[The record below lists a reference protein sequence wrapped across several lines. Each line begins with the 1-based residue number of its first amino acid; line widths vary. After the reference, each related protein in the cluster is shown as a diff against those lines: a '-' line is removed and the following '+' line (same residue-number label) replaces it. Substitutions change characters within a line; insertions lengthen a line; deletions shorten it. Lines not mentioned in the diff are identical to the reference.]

1 MNQYMKKLLRVALF
15 FETSAINDRK
25 LMRGIAK
32 YSRLHGPWLFY
43 NKRHPF
49 YMTQGHSIWQQKVF
63 PELKSWA
70 PDGIIAHVNLRKA
83 KELLSLR
90 VPTILSAL
98 VKPEHLGSNYFA
110 DNNEAIAVMAAEY
123 LLGLGFKN
131 FAYCGYHHQFWSNER
146 CESFVSKIAQAGFKT
161 NVYTQPNLRSRGFM
175 QEDQV
180 FLSHWVKSLP
190 KPVAVMACNDARAQQ
205 VIDACKLADLSVPEE
220 VAILGV
226 DNDDLNCDIMTP
238 PLSSVALGTEKAGYE
253 TAKLLHRMMMRKK
266 VKPSRISI
274 LPTHVEPRQSTD
286 ILAIE
291 DPDLAKAINFIRTHQ
306 CQREI
311 TVDDVVNVTTLG
323 RRTLEQ
329 RFRKALNRSIYEEIR
344 HSCVERVARMLLETS
359 IPVFQIAASLG
370 FSSSEHIARPFRQ
383 EKGMS
388 PKEYRRK
395 YAF

>member
-1 MNQYMKKLLRVALF
+1 MKKLLRVALF

-49 YMTQGHSIWQQKVF
+49 YMTQGHSIWQQKVL
-63 PELKSWA
+63 PELKAWD
-70 PDGIIAHVNLRKA
+70 PDGIIAHVNSLKA
-83 KELLSLR
+83 KELLSFG
-90 VPTILSAL
+90 VPTILESL
-98 VKPEHLGSNYFA
+98 LEPEHLSSAYFA
-110 DNNEAIAVMAAEY
+110 DDNAAIAVMAAEY
-123 LLGLGFKN
+123 LLGLGLKN

-146 CESFVSKIAQAGFKT
+146 CKSFVNKIAQAGFKT
-161 NVYTQPNLRSRGFM
+161 NVYTQPNLHSRGFM
-175 QEDQV
+175 QEDQI
-180 FLSHWVKSLP
+180 FLSHWLKSMV
-190 KPVAVMACNDARAQQ
+190 KPVAVLACNDARAQQ

-220 VAILGV
+220 VAVLGV
-226 DNDDLNCDIMTP
+226 DNDDLVCDTITP

-253 TAKLLHRMMMRKK
+253 TAKLLHRMMTRKK
-266 VKPSRISI
+266 VKSSRISI
-274 LPTHVEPRQSTD
+274 LPTHIETRQSTD

-291 DPDLAKAINFIRTHQ
+291 DPELAKAIHFTRTHQ
-306 CQREI
+306 HQHEI

-344 HSCVERVARMLLETS
+344 RVCVERVARMLLETS
-359 IPVFQIAASLG
+359 MPVFQIATSLG
-370 FSSSEHIARPFRQ
+370 FSSSEHIARPFRK

-395 YAF
+395 HAY